1 MKTLIIDG
9 NNLIHRTYWIAKNRL
24 TESPE
29 QVNNFHIFLTLNAIF
44 SYASAYIPNTIY
56 AAWDEKPDYEANV
69 RKAMLTEYKGNRS
82 SDILP
87 HQNNEIIK
95 LLFNC
100 LSIKS
105 IFPRELEADDV
116 IAYICNET
124 TGHKKILSVDKDFL
138 QLVNEDIVWF
148 DPIRKEEINIH
159 NFAAKTGYPNTKEWM
174 IAKCL
179 SGDKSDNVSGVPKFG
194 KVTIQKYLN
203 GSIEL
208 NEEQKEIFHRNQ
220 EIFSLSK
227 YSTMERE
234 MTYYADQLKD
244 GIDPD
249 WDKFMDICNEREL
262 FSITKNKT
270 KWYNLFFLKSK
281 LTSMFS

>member
-1 MKTLIIDG
+1 MKTLLIDA
-9 NNLIHRTYWIAKNRL
+9 NNLIHRTYWIAKNRSSE
-24 TESPE
+24 TPD
-29 QVNNFHIFLTLNAIF
+29 QINNFHIFLTLNAIF
-44 SYASAYIPNTIY
+44 SYVSAYVPDVIY

-69 RKAMLTEYKGNRS
+69 RKTMLTEYKGNRS
-82 SDILP
+82 NDISP

-95 LLFNC
+95 QLFTY

-124 TGHKKILSVDKDFL
+124 PGHKKILSVDKDFL
-138 QLVNEDIVWF
+138 QLINENIVWF
-148 DPIRKEEINIH
+148 DPIRKEDINIH
-159 NFAAKTGYPNTKEWM
+159 NFAAKTGYANTKEWM

-179 SGDKSDNVSGVPKFG
+179 GGDKSDNVLGVPKFG

-203 GSIEL
+203 GLIEL
-208 NEEQKEIFHRNQ
+208 NEEQMEIFHRNQ
-220 EIFSLSK
+220 EIFSLAK

-244 GIDPD
+244 VISTD
-249 WDKFMDICNEREL
+249 WDKFIDLCNAKEL

-281 LTSMFS
+281 LKSMFS

>member
-29 QVNNFHIFLTLNAIF
+29 QINNFHIFLTLNAIF
-44 SYASAYIPNTIY
+44 SYASAYVPNTIY

-82 SDILP
+82 NDISP

-124 TGHKKILSVDKDFL
+124 PGHKKILSVDKDFL

-234 MTYYADQLKD
+234 MTYYADQLKG